1 MSRDQKF
8 FDLYSL
14 VIGVLAAFALAI
26 FVLAMKMSDLT
37 QGNYVRESPEYQQA
51 VAERLRPLGQV
62 YMPGEE
68 TEASA
73 PVLQPAAEPEPV
85 AAALTGPQVYNSAC
99 LACHGAGVGGAPIL
113 GDVDAWKARIAQGE
127 EVLYEHA
134 INGYQGPSG
143 GYMPPKGGRLDLS
156 DDEVKLAVDYILA
169 QTE

>member
-1 MSRDQKF
+1 
-8 FDLYSL
+8 
-14 VIGVLAAFALAI
+14 
-26 FVLAMKMSDLT
+26 
-37 QGNYVRESPEYQQA
+37 
-51 VAERLRPLGQV
+51 
-62 YMPGEE
+62 MPGEE

-85 AAALTGPQVYNSAC
+85 AAAMTGPQVYNSAC